1 MLSRISIL
9 SNVKYQLFSF
19 LYFCKCD
26 IKRYFC
32 NIKVTLNI
40 TQHESLQF
48 KRNNEISSHDEKV

>member
-19 LYFCKCD
+19 LYFVNV
-26 IKRYFC
+26 ILNVTC